1 MVKSGSFKVSQ
12 GSTLGRIGS
21 GVGKGLAE
29 QLPKEIER
37 GRLAQGLEQFN
48 KESANLSPLEQASK
62 LFSIPGLTPQMVQVL
77 PELLKQQNLRQ
88 SFANRGKG
96 PREIQGE
103 EQLTPEEN
111 SLQTKE
117 FFQPGR
123 IGSQGNEPTQIQ
135 GQQIVRPEE
144 QGQPQIQENN
154 PLRQEA
160 VPRKTWSPQRYEQE
174 IGRVWEDNPNLTLQ
188 EAVGLAQANEQRYLN
203 EPESI
208 RKQDDYFREQQDR
221 VDGAFQKQLETKLQ
235 KKGEDVF
242 NDITGESLNNLKRS
256 MYRDLRTNPDLTVED
271 VANKWS
277 NKALD
282 LGKAK
287 SQINKLSNDDFSDKL
302 FKGNKRREQLETYQ
316 KIFKETG
323 DSEEY
328 YNTLID
334 KFDMS
339 PQGAASIAFPLSTSV
354 SKYISS
360 MKGNEKSDSIS
371 KAPIRARKYA
381 SDLENVINRDD
392 SILTIARDLRNKD
405 KYFDERSFFNEL
417 RQNLDNFSP
426 RQKRE
431 IAEGE
436 SNLFKTWGDI
446 LIQPWGS
453 K

>member
-1 MVKSGSFKVSQ
+1 MDRGNMVKSGSFKVSQ

-96 PREIQGE
+96 QREIQGG
-103 EQLTPEEN
+103 EQLTPEES

-334 KFDMS
+334 KFDIEHF
-339 PQGAASIAFPLSTSV
+339 SIKV
-354 SKYISS
+354 Y
-360 MKGNEKSDSIS
+360 
-371 KAPIRARKYA
+371 
-381 SDLENVINRDD
+381 
-392 SILTIARDLRNKD
+392 
-405 KYFDERSFFNEL
+405 FFNE
-417 RQNLDNFSP
+417 R
-426 RQKRE
+426 
-431 IAEGE
+431 
-436 SNLFKTWGDI
+436 
-446 LIQPWGS
+446 
-453 K
+453 